1 MTQDII
7 SLTQHLLTKQ
17 ADTYTQSDYDIL
29 IDVINHHTQLYH
41 VQQSPI
47 ISDYEYDQLFD
58 VCKTIES
65 DHPNRLRLDSP
76 THRVWSDIQ
85 DWFEQAAHI
94 TPLLSLENSY
104 NTEDLRDR
112 DESIAKLL
120 GKIWVTQYSYLMEP
134 KFDGIS
140 MELVYT
146 DGVLIQA
153 ITRGDGTTWD
163 DVTANVRTI
172 RDVPLK
178 LSQPISIRIRW
189 EVIMPKSQF
198 ERINAERT
206 AAGET
211 LFANPRNAA
220 WWSLRQLDT
229 SVTASR
235 WLIFRPYEILSF

>member
-1 MTQDII
+1 MDII
-7 SLTQHLLTKQ
+7 EQTSKLLQTPADHYTHDQYNLLVDTIQYHTDLYHKEQ
-17 ADTYTQSDYDIL
+17 APVISDYD
-29 IDVINHHTQLYH
+29 
-41 VQQSPI
+41 
-47 ISDYEYDQLFD
+47 YDQLFD
-58 VCKTIES
+58 LCKKLES
-65 DHPNRLRLDSP
+65 DHYDRLRLDSP
-76 THRVWSDIQ
+76 TQRVGSDIQ
-85 DWFEQAAHI
+85 DGFDQAAHA

-104 NTEDLRDR
+104 DAEDLRDW
-112 DESIAKLL
+112 DESVVKLL
-120 GKIWVTQYSYLMEP
+120 GKLWVEQYRYLMEP

-146 DGVLIQA
+146 DGLLVQA
-153 ITRGDGTTWD
+153 ITRWDGTVWD

-178 LSQPISIRIRW
+178 LSQAVSIRIRW

-198 ERINAERT
+198 ERINTERA
-206 AAGET
+206 AAGEA

-235 WLIFRPYEILSF
+235 WLVFRPYEIL